1 MWNDEVNVGQSTDHG
16 PQSTER
22 SAVYQSAADQHF
34 RMERSSS
41 ILDSRPLSIFDFR
54 FSTIHDSRFTIHENS
69 RFTIDDLRLTPMNH
83 TIRIGT
89 RGSKLAL
96 WQANH
101 VADLIKPSGVR
112 TEIVPIETRG
122 DKILDVTIAKIGSKG
137 VFTEEI
143 EDRLLDGSID
153 IAVHSAKD
161 LSSRIPDELEILA
174 FTERETVNDVVISLR
189 EDFSLEDENIIIGT
203 SSSRRVAFVRHFY
216 PRAKTVSIRGNL
228 QTRLAKLEAGDCHAL
243 ILAYAGVHRMG
254 YDHLIKEQIETSYF
268 VPPVGQ
274 GSIAIECHKKL
285 SFEKKE
291 IIRRWANHQPTEDCL
306 RTERAFLKTLEGG
319 CSIPSFGYATVD
331 GNTVT
336 LKAGIISL
344 DGKDIIKIKRTAPVD
359 EGKELGKNVANEV
372 LAQGGDRILTEIRRA
387 LG

>member
-1 MWNDEVNVGQSTDHG
+1 
-16 PQSTER
+16 
-22 SAVYQSAADQHF
+22 
-34 RMERSSS
+34 
-41 ILDSRPLSIFDFR
+41 
-54 FSTIHDSRFTIHENS
+54 
-69 RFTIDDLRLTPMNH
+69 MNE

-89 RGSKLAL
+89 RGSKLAM

-112 TEIVPIETRG
+112 TEIIPIETRG
-122 DKILDVTIAKIGSKG
+122 DKILNVSIAKIGSKG

-143 EDRLLDGSID
+143 EEKLLDGTID

-161 LSSRIPDELEILA
+161 ISSTIPDELELIA
-174 FTERETVNDVVISLR
+174 FTEREVVNDVVITR
-189 EDFSLEDENIIIGT
+189 KKDFRLDNEGIVIGT
-203 SSSRRVAFVRHFY
+203 SSTRRVAFVKHFY
-216 PRAKTVSIRGNL
+216 PRAKTVSVRGNL
-228 QTRLAKLEAGDCHAL
+228 QTRISKLDAGDCDAL

-254 YDHLIKEQIETSYF
+254 YDDLIRERIDTSYF

-291 IIRRWANHQPTEDCL
+291 IIQRWVNDRNTEDCI

-319 CSIPSFGYATVD
+319 CSIPSFGYAWTEGPV
-331 GNTVT
+331 VT

-344 DGKDIIKIKRTAPVD
+344 DGQEVIKIKRSAPVD
-359 EGKELGKNVANEV
+359 EGKELGKNIANEV
-372 LAQGGDRILTEIRRA
+372 LAKGGDRILSEIRRKM
-387 LG
+387 GN